1 MESKNTRPFVSGFFH
16 IACFGDRFICV
27 VAWSVFYIFVWPNR
41 TSLVAHTTEWLHFAS
56 WPMISCC
63 LARLCCVSH
72 SVMSDSL
79 QPHGL
84 WPTRPL
90 DPLNSPGKNIGVGC
104 HSLLQG
110 IFPTQ
115 GLNPGLLHHRQ
126 ILYHVSHQR
135 QFQYSV
141 ISSMVGWERVLEKV
155 VYLSMGGHHQTK
167 VEREGVGE
175 KEKQSWVCYDEEEA
189 GVSGK
194 KTKLFHVSNFGL

>member
-41 TSLVAHTTEWLHFAS
+41 TSLVAHTTERLHFAS

-110 IFPTQ
+110 IFSRVD
-115 GLNPGLLHHRQ
+115 LLMDWTR
-126 ILYHVSHQR
+126 VSHTEGRFFIIGAIIHLSWLFIGQSKR
-135 QFQYSV
+135 NAAMNTFVQDFVWICVFNS
-141 ISSMVGWERVLEKV
+141 LE
-155 VYLSMGGHHQTK
+155 
-167 VEREGVGE
+167 
-175 KEKQSWVCYDEEEA
+175 
-189 GVSGK
+189 
-194 KTKLFHVSNFGL
+194 